1 MDRQTRTNQ
10 NSTEKKLPKGERSF
24 FPKKVNGWMV
34 AFLVLLGIVLGSGAV
49 IIQRIFEPRE
59 VLTTNSAKLVERD
72 GNPVVNITSTKKQV
86 NELMAFYLQEYKEKS
101 GLDYTFTLEN
111 QALLNGE
118 FKILGMPVNFYLYFD
133 PYVMENG
140 NVQLK
145 AKSLSIGTLGVPIKE
160 VMKVVKRSY
169 KLPTW
174 VEVKPSEGTVL
185 IRLDQFQMQN
195 GLFIKAEKIDLVDDE
210 IKASLYLPASKEK

>member
-1 MDRQTRTNQ
+1 MKKTRISQTNKNQ
-10 NSTEKKLPKGERSF
+10 TTSKSFSFKKI
-24 FPKKVNGWMV
+24 NGWMV
-34 AFLVLLGIVLGSGAV
+34 AFFVLLGVVVGSGIVVANRV
-49 IIQRIFEPRE
+49 LEPRE
-59 VLTTNSAKLVERD
+59 VLTSNSAKLVERD
-72 GNPVVNITSTKKQV
+72 GSPVVTIESTKQQV
-86 NELMAFYLQEYKEKS
+86 NELIAFYLQDYSEKS

-111 QALLNGE
+111 QALLNGQ
-118 FKILGMPVNFYLYFD
+118 FKVLGMPVNFYLYFD

-169 KLPTW
+169 KLPSW
-174 VEVKPSEGTVL
+174 IEIKPSEGTVL
-185 IRLDQFQMQN
+185 IRLDQFRMQN

-210 IKASLYLPASKEK
+210 IKASLYLPASDEK